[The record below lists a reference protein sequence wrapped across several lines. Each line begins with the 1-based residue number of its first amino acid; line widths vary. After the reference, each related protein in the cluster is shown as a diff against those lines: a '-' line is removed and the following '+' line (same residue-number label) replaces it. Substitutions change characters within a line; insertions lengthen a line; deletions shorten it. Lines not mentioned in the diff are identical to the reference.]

1 MTNVDLNAD
10 LGESFGP
17 WVMGR
22 DEELLQIVTSAN
34 VACGFHAGDPGV
46 MRRTVAAC
54 KTNGVGIG
62 AHPGFDDLRGFGRR
76 RIIGTPD
83 HDLTNQIIYQIGALQ
98 AVAAAEGEA
107 LAHVKLHGAFSN
119 MTNEDRALADLFVAA
134 VREVWPD
141 LPVFAVA
148 ATHLEAAV
156 RDAGSPCRAEVF
168 ADRAYEDNGLLVNR
182 AKPGAVIHDAD
193 EAAERVLR
201 MVEERALTSVNG
213 VKIPC
218 EVDTICV
225 HGDTAEAVAM
235 AAAVRT
241 RLEAAGITVARG

>member
-1 MTNVDLNAD
+1 MPTVDLNAD

-34 VACGFHAGDPGV
+34 VACGFHAGDPAV

-54 KTNGVGIG
+54 KANGVGVG

-76 RIIGTPD
+76 RIIGTPPE
-83 HDLTNQIIYQIGALQ
+83 DLTNQVIYQVGALQ
-98 AVAAAEGEA
+98 AVAAAEGEG
-107 LAHVKLHGAFSN
+107 LTHVKLHGAFNN

-134 VREVWPD
+134 VRAVWPD
-141 LPVFAVA
+141 LPIFAVA
-148 ATHLEAAV
+148 GTHLEDAV

-168 ADRAYEDNGLLVNR
+168 ADRAYEDDGLLMSR
-182 AKPGAVIHDAD
+182 AKPGAVIHDAG

-201 MVEERALTSVNG
+201 MVEEQAITSVNG
-213 VKIPC
+213 QKIP
-218 EVDTICV
+218 VAIDTICV

-235 AAAVRT
+235 AAAVRA
-241 RLEAAGITVARG
+241 RLEGAGIKVARG